1 MRILYFFFAL
11 IMIVF
16 VAVQYNDPDAILW
29 MLYYGYAAV
38 VLMLAGLNKYNR
50 IATIIGIIGY
60 SIGALYLMPSVY
72 DWITLEHGQNLMQQ
86 MNNDKM
92 YIEETRECGGLII
105 ATTLMVVCLLGNK
118 KKQLNG

>member
-50 IATIIGIIGY
+50 IATIIGIIGFLIAGLI
-60 SIGALYLMPSVY
+60 IGALARLIRP
-72 DWITLEHGQNLMQQ
+72 GKQN
-86 MNNDKM
+86 
-92 YIEETRECGGLII
+92 
-105 ATTLMVVCLLGNK
+105 
-118 KKQLNG
+118 